1 MARLYEGSLWRRKTV
16 APRSVISLR
25 PGPALAHCW
34 ERPGTWKR
42 TLSRPG
48 ARSVEG
54 SVSSML
60 GTLLVQRNAS
70 AGADVAG
77 AQRFFVF
84 DDVEPTLPGHLL
96 HSDGRFGFL
105 VVRGVGP
112 GVLGRNAVGEHKI
125 TRHI

>member
-1 MARLYEGSLWRRKTV
+1 MARLYEGSLWRRKKV

-77 AQRFFVF
+77 AQRFSCSMTSSQRSQDIFC
-84 DDVEPTLPGHLL
+84 TATGA
-96 HSDGRFGFL
+96 SDFSLYAAL
-105 VVRGVGP
+105 VQAYSEGMPSG
-112 GVLGRNAVGEHKI
+112 N
-125 TRHI
+125 TR